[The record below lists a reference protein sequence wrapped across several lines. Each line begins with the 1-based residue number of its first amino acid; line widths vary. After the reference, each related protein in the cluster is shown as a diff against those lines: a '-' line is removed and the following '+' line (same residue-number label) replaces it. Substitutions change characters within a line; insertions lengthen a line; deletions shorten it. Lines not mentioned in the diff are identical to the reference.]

1 MIRFH
6 SIILIWNRKFSF
18 QFRVFSSLGFSVFN
32 NNSTTKNFI
41 KKVLRIRIPLSDPS
55 EYSKKKISSDNQN
68 QFNRKLI
75 SSQALTKILS
85 SISSSFTFSFTSSFS
100 KSIIRRLKHYQDHPF
115 TLNFFLRERINKNP
129 DKRTFDNPRIFKN
142 KSIIIIANNRKLIFY
157 RTIFQQLLDTL
168 YIISKITNQN
178 SILLYLFDDLII
190 QRLIKIIPRSSHLL

>member
-1 MIRFH
+1 MYF
-6 SIILIWNRKFSF
+6 L
-18 QFRVFSSLGFSVFN
+18 LSVFRYLIIIRRRK
-32 NNSTTKNFI
+32 TL
-41 KKVLRIRIPLSDPS
+41 LRRSFESEFHCLLSDPS

-85 SISSSFTFSFTSSFS
+85 SISSSFTSSFTSSFS

-129 DKRTFDNPRIFKN
+129 DKRTFDNRRIFKN

-168 YIISKITNQN
+168 YIISEITNQN

>member
-1 MIRFH
+1 MNQNSIVSCLIRPNIQRKKYFH
-6 SIILIWNRKFSF
+6 
-18 QFRVFSSLGFSVFN
+18 
-32 NNSTTKNFI
+32 
-41 KKVLRIRIPLSDPS
+41 
-55 EYSKKKISSDNQN
+55 DNQN

-85 SISSSFTFSFTSSFS
+85 SISSSFTSSFTSFFS
-100 KSIIRRLKHYQDHPF
+100 KSIIRRLKHYQDHLF

-129 DKRTFDNPRIFKN
+129 DKRTFDNRRIFKN

-190 QRLIKIIPRSSHLL
+190 RRLIKIIPRSSHLL